1 MKGRIDS
8 GHLPWRT
15 GWTGSMVTPGDAAG
29 SAPDHMK
36 ASVGIKRVP
45 RIFDFPVHI
54 KLMFI
59 LYCSLL
65 NIQ

>member
-1 MKGRIDS
+1 MVLVTQLYLTLCGLD
-8 GHLPWRT
+8 GD
-15 GWTGSMVTPGDAAG
+15 SMVTPGDAAG

-36 ASVGIKRVP
+36 AGVSIKQVP
-45 RIFDFPVHI
+45 QISDFPVHI

-65 NIQ
+65 NMQ